1 MLLRPEIVH
10 QGDYASNNVRRLHAG
25 YFAAGRTS
33 GMGFNLSE
41 GGGFWSRESLAAFDP
56 EKNDS
61 F

>member
-1 MLLRPEIVH
+1 MH

-33 GMGFNLSE
+33 GVGFNLSE
-41 GGGFWSRESLAAFDP
+41 GGEFWSRESLGAFDP